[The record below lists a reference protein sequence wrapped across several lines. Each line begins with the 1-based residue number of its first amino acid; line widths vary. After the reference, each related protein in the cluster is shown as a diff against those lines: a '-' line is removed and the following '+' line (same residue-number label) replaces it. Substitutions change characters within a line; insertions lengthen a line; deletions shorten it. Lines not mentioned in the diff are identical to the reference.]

1 MNTIK
6 KFRILLIFVIL
17 FYSNSLAF
25 TPEYEKE
32 IYIGC
37 YTNSKQY
44 LGADKAKNYCLCT
57 INKLSDKYSEA
68 EMNLIFKKKTRRN
81 HKSYRICSNSL
92 RKYLK

>member
-1 MNTIK
+1 VNTIK

-37 YTNSKQY
+37 YANSKQY

-68 EMNLIFKKKTRRN
+68 EMNLIFKKKPEEIIKATEFAAIHCEN
-81 HKSYRICSNSL
+81 I
-92 RKYLK
+92 

>member
-68 EMNLIFKKKTRRN
+68 EMNLIFKKKPEEIIKATEFAAIHCEN
-81 HKSYRICSNSL
+81 I
-92 RKYLK
+92 

>member
-1 MNTIK
+1 VNTIK

-68 EMNLIFKKKTRRN
+68 EMNLIFKKKPEEIIKATEFAAIHCEN
-81 HKSYRICSNSL
+81 I
-92 RKYLK
+92 